1 MLPPLSKAPLFRPD
15 VCPPGSLPADTRG
28 EASYLSRRLV
38 SKASRLEL
46 DPALSWRGVG
56 RTSMIPYVPYIP
68 PERIHLAA
76 SGRYNPILDLTE
88 SLTSALDANAPASP
102 PASPPRSASPQS
114 AAASPQAA
122 AAAGT
127 AEGEAPAAD
136 ASSPAEAPAPDALP
150 PLVPQLLHSDIE
162 REIERKAQ
170 VSAPPPPP
178 AAHLPH
184 EHAHRLPSS
193 PSRCLPLAARW
204 LDASHVRRAVGK
216 TLRCKRAHLTL
227 SSLSP
232 LASSPLILLACS
244 QVRVL
249 LSLGADPNARDRH
262 GNVPLHKAAVAG
274 AAEKVRRPRLTV
286 APALDVSSDAF
297 PAMCV
302 RSSCWWSM
310 VLVSTLTTVMAA
322 RPFTRPH
329 TSE

>member
-122 AAAGT
+122 AAAGA

-178 AAHLPH
+178 ASHLPH

-193 PSRCLPLAARW
+193 PSRACRSQPDGWTPLMCAVRSGRLSDVSVHISPSRHSRLSLP
-204 LDASHVRRAVGK
+204 H
-216 TLRCKRAHLTL
+216 L
-227 SSLSP
+227 SSCSP
-232 LASSPLILLACS
+232 AHRCACCCRS
-244 QVRVL
+244 APIQTHETGTATCRYIRQP
-249 LSLGADPNARDRH
+249 SLG
-262 GNVPLHKAAVAG
+262 
-274 AAEKVRRPRLTV
+274 RPR
-286 APALDVSSDAF
+286 
-297 PAMCV
+297 
-302 RSSCWWSM
+302 R
-310 VLVSTLTTVMAA
+310 
-322 RPFTRPH
+322 
-329 TSE
+329 